1 MGAQGLGVRFVAS
14 VHKNKWVQVGTQ
26 DTLSLYKPSS
36 FLGENGEK
44 EEKEEE

>member
-26 DTLSLYKPSS
+26 DNLSLYKPSS
-36 FLGENGEK
+36 FLGK
-44 EEKEEE
+44 RMVKKKK